1 MESLESVALI
11 MRTKSRPKFDT
22 GHTAWLTLGGRRG
35 SFEVEI
41 VSRVKD
47 AYTGQYV
54 YQVKGKEGVLHNG
67 GEWMAQ
73 AQLSAR

>member
-11 MRTKSRPKFDT
+11 MRTQSPPKFDT
-22 GHTAWLTLGGRRG
+22 GHPAWLTLSGRRG

-47 AYTGQYV
+47 ADTGQYV

-67 GEWMAQ
+67 GEWMPQ
-73 AQLSAR
+73 AQLTAR